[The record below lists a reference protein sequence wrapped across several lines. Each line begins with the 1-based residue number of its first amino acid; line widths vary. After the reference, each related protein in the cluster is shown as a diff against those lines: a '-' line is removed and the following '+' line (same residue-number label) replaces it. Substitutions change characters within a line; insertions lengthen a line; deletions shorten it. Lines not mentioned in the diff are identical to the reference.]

1 MQTQHTV
8 DLPRGRSLTAAL
20 ALPTGRA
27 PQGGWP
33 GVLVVHEAPSL
44 TQPILDVADV
54 FAARGWAAV
63 VPNLL
68 SSGGAKLGCLVRNM
82 REVQSGRAGAVTEDL
97 RAVLTWLG
105 AREDVDGG
113 RTASIGFCMGGAF
126 ALLLGS
132 LGPEGLR
139 AVSDNYGFV
148 PPETTDLTRCP
159 PVVGSFGADDKLI
172 KNGAALL
179 TARLEKAGVV
189 HDVQAY
195 PGAQHAFLTGDA
207 KLFGVVTFPGTAYV
221 ADAAEPAWE
230 RIFGFLD
237 THVRA

>member
-8 DLPRGRSLTAAL
+8 GLPRGRSLTASL
-20 ALPTGRA
+20 ALPTGTA
-27 PQGGWP
+27 PDGGWP
-33 GVLVVHEAPSL
+33 GVLVVHEAPTL
-44 TQPILDVADV
+44 TRPILDVADV

-63 VPNLL
+63 VPDLL

-82 REVQSGRAGAVTEDL
+82 REVQSGKAGAVTEDL

-105 AREDVDGG
+105 GREDVDGA

-132 LGPEGLR
+132 LGPDGLR

-159 PVVGSFGADDKLI
+159 PVVGSFGADDSLI
-172 KNGAALL
+172 KDGAAQL

-189 HDVQAY
+189 HDVTAY
-195 PGAQHAFLTGDA
+195 PGAKHSFLTGDA

-221 ADAAEPAWE
+221 AEAAEPAWE

-237 THVRA
+237 EHVRA